1 MNCPNCGNPLSNQAY
16 FCARCGSPVRQCRV
30 QTQRQAPPVC
40 QAPRQERNQH
50 PGVGFS
56 AGRQVTPNIVLGS
69 DGKFRWV
76 YEMSLFRN
84 PTVFLTVWK
93 IFIFVA
99 LGIFV
104 LLLLINLAEG
114 YLDGETLLSFLMFFG
129 IALAGITAL
138 VGISY
143 LIYAA
148 IMGGKYIVLFEM
160 DDNGINHAQVP
171 SQARK
176 ARGISSSA
184 FTIGL
189 LTGNH
194 SAFIGGM
201 AAANTSM
208 YTGFSQTRKVRFYPN
223 RDLIKIRQ
231 LLFRNQIYAKPE
243 DFAFVQSYILARV
256 PDQAKPKHFRQQIR

>member
-1 MNCPNCGNPLSNQAY
+1 
-16 FCARCGSPVRQCRV
+16 
-30 QTQRQAPPVC
+30 
-40 QAPRQERNQH
+40 
-50 PGVGFS
+50 
-56 AGRQVTPNIVLGS
+56 
-69 DGKFRWV
+69 
-76 YEMSLFRN
+76 
-84 PTVFLTVWK
+84 
-93 IFIFVA
+93 
-99 LGIFV
+99 
-104 LLLLINLAEG
+104 
-114 YLDGETLLSFLMFFG
+114 
-129 IALAGITAL
+129 
-138 VGISY
+138 
-143 LIYAA
+143 
-148 IMGGKYIVLFEM
+148 MGGKYIVLFEM

-231 LLFRNQIYAKPE
+231 LLFRNQISCSAVEQLLLRIRISDGIPFRIIENRLLNFQCFY
-243 DFAFVQSYILARV
+243 YIIYFDLSGRFSCTGKSKY
-256 PDQAKPKHFRQQIR
+256 DI